1 MIGVGAVG
9 PTSTTAATAAPKTAT
24 PVNLPTANFVSPF
37 DGAVLPTGRPVEIV
51 LAAGDAT
58 GLASLKLAI
67 DGRNFA
73 VYPIDGEKLYARTLN
88 WDAPQEA
95 GEVVFTVTAVN
106 VDGVSGEPQTITVNF
121 VAAVV
126 DVTATITPTATPLPA
141 RATTATTGTT
151 AAPAGVASATPAATV
166 APPTAAPANPVG
178 PTTLLGFEAF
188 GNWRR
193 GDQANGEFTQSSEQ
207 SRSGFAAKYA
217 YNFPGPDNDFVV
229 FSQFHDVAG
238 RPNAL
243 TLWVYGDNS
252 GNYLNAWIID
262 AEGQAWSAPFGRIQ
276 HTGWQQMTARID
288 PEQGWPGGHV
298 YGPDNG
304 QIDYPIQFS
313 SFVLD
318 DAANDFVGQ
327 GTIYLDDLVVTTLE
341 E

>member
-1 MIGVGAVG
+1 MY
-9 PTSTTAATAAPKTAT
+9 K
-24 PVNLPTANFVSPF
+24 
-37 DGAVLPTGRPVEIV
+37 R
-51 LAAGDAT
+51 
-58 GLASLKLAI
+58 
-67 DGRNFA
+67 
-73 VYPIDGEKLYARTLN
+73 
-88 WDAPQEA
+88 Q
-95 GEVVFTVTAVN
+95 
-106 VDGVSGEPQTITVNF
+106 
-121 VAAVV
+121 
-126 DVTATITPTATPLPA
+126 
-141 RATTATTGTT
+141 
-151 AAPAGVASATPAATV
+151 ASATPAATV

-327 GTIYLDDLVVTTLE
+327 GTIYLDDLVVTTLDVYKRQGLRWRPRFRCCRRRRRVT
-341 E
+341 